1 MLDGR
6 GHLLGR
12 LAAIV
17 AKQVLLGKCALPA
30 APPDS
35 SADQRS
41 VMSNNHHL
49 SFESHDHEINPMH
62 RSETCCL
69 LPPWSWGLWD
79 QKLLFCW
86 ANVQARIQ
94 LCPLLLCAL
103 EVFPFG
109 FSAVTGYVSGQV

>member
-79 QKLLFCW
+79 QQLLSVGLMFKHGSSSAHCCSVPW
-86 ANVQARIQ
+86 R
-94 LCPLLLCAL
+94 CSPLGSL
-103 EVFPFG
+103 P
-109 FSAVTGYVSGQV
+109 